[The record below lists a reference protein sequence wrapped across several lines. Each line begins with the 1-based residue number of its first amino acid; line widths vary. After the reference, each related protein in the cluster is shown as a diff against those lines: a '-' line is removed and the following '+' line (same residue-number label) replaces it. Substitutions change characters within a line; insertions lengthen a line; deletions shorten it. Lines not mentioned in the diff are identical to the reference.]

1 MRQILLFFSVLLL
14 GLSWAVAQNTASQP
28 SAASS
33 GSGQTTHA
41 SSGNAKSVEGCLSE
55 SNGSY
60 MLNAKNGMM
69 YQLSGDT
76 ATLKEH
82 VGHEVKITGTM
93 TSSDSGMS
101 NGSAMSNGTHTI
113 DVTSVKHISKTCQ
126 SRGGSSKY

>member
-55 SNGSY
+55 SSGSY

>member
-1 MRQILLFFSVLLL
+1 MRQILLFVSVLLL
-14 GLSWAVAQNTASQP
+14 GLSWAVAQNTSSP
-28 SAASS
+28 TSSSSSS
-33 GSGQTTHA
+33 GQSTHA
-41 SSGNAKSVEGCLSE
+41 SSGNETSVEGCLSE

-76 ATLKEH
+76 AKLSQH

-93 TSSDSGMS
+93 GASNSSGMS
-101 NGSAMSNGTHTI
+101 NGSAMSNGSHSI

-126 SRGGSSKY
+126 SGGGTSK

>member
-1 MRQILLFFSVLLL
+1 MRQIFLFLSVLLL

-28 SAASS
+28 SAASP

>member
-1 MRQILLFFSVLLL
+1 MRQIFLFVSVLLL
-14 GLSWAVAQNTASQP
+14 GLSWAVAQDTSSQS
-28 SAASS
+28 SAGSA

-41 SSGNAKSVEGCLSE
+41 SSGHEKSVEGCLSE

-60 MLNAKNGMM
+60 MLTAKNGTM

-82 VGHEVKITGTM
+82 VGHEVKVTGAM
-93 TSSDSGMS
+93 TSGSSGMS
-101 NGSAMSNGTHTI
+101 NGSAMSNGSHTI

-126 SRGGSSKY
+126 SGGGTSKY

>member
-1 MRQILLFFSVLLL
+1 MRQIFLFLSVLLL

-28 SAASS
+28 SAASP

-113 DVTSVKHISKTCQ
+113 EVTSVKHISKTCQ